1 MCHFI
6 QDEIL
11 LFDCS
16 NFWHH
21 TCYGKLVFGER
32 FLRDPWRK
40 EIIIL
45 QRGVLYFLLQQA
57 ISLENG
63 EEEEK
68 GEEAGKEEDEE
79 EHRAEW
85 PQFNRGMISECQTQ
99 EHGSNDD
106 SRIMEV

>member
-1 MCHFI
+1 MRANDFHATL
-6 QDEIL
+6 EEEK
-11 LFDCS
+11 S
-16 NFWHH
+16 
-21 TCYGKLVFGER
+21 
-32 FLRDPWRK
+32 
-40 EIIIL
+40 
-45 QRGVLYFLLQQA
+45 YFFNVEYCIYLLQQA

-63 EEEEK
+63 EGEENGEEEHRAERPQFNR
-68 GEEAGKEEDEE
+68 GEEDEE